1 MVPQFPHLSFGFGI
15 RMASLCGG
23 GTKSPVAA
31 VVMRSGS
38 GRGGPGESV
47 SASVSASVLT
57 RHSIYTEEL
66 NPALNLAR
74 ITVEDGGGGS
84 SCLHTD
90 SRTIA
95 VKTGR
100 RRQCPENRQPR
111 ALRNGIFMNSHI
123 FWLTKVLILWV

>member
-23 GTKSPVAA
+23 GTKSLA

-47 SASVSASVLT
+47 SASVLT
-57 RHSIYTEEL
+57 QHSIYTEEL
-66 NPALNLAR
+66 NPALNLAG
-74 ITVEDGGGGS
+74 IMVEDGVGGWGGEAGV
-84 SCLHTD
+84 CTD

-95 VKTGR
+95 VETGR
-100 RRQCPENRQPR
+100 RRQCPANRQPR
-111 ALRNGIFMNSHI
+111 ALRSGIFMNSCI

>member
-47 SASVSASVLT
+47 SASVLT

-74 ITVEDGGGGS
+74 ITVEDGGGG
-84 SCLHTD
+84 
-90 SRTIA
+90 
-95 VKTGR
+95 
-100 RRQCPENRQPR
+100 
-111 ALRNGIFMNSHI
+111 
-123 FWLTKVLILWV
+123 